1 MRSVFLASHFHGR
14 RIIFLLN
21 PIGFVEQGSFKVPI
35 SPVASDLVLVQ
46 LTPVFKQFVK
56 QIRAFVA
63 ALVIAVSAR
72 RSPPRGSPSLSLP
85 ARTRLV
91 FCFGFDRGLEGAEW
105 AVSILTGAG
114 AGTGPAAGGVQFQ
127 FSQIAHRFQF
137 FMYVPP
143 CPHSHVW

>member
-1 MRSVFLASHFHGR
+1 
-14 RIIFLLN
+14 
-21 PIGFVEQGSFKVPI
+21 
-35 SPVASDLVLVQ
+35 VASDLVLVQ

-127 FSQIAHRFQF
+127 FSQPTGSNSSC
-137 FMYVPP
+137 M
-143 CPHSHVW
+143 CPHAPTPMYGNVDCPGYFVGYLEHFGCFLPFS